1 MSRIRANT
9 ITNKAATG
17 APTFSNGAV
26 VTGVCTATSFSGS
39 GANLTGVS
47 AGKVLQVVSQ
57 TKTNAASNS
66 TASQNW
72 WSYTDS
78 SLIATITPTSASSKI
93 MIWGAMNMGIDSQ
106 QWMFLRLEKN
116 GVRINEVNGDQDG
129 LKSRCFTAQ
138 NYPPETSVHM
148 PYTNMMVQAL
158 VDAENTSSRY
168 YNFGLAHTSG
178 STRTIYINRGT
189 RTNNDFYTPMVA
201 STITVME
208 IEV

>member
-26 VTGVCTATSFSGS
+26 VTGVCTATSFVGS

-116 GVRINEVNGDQDG
+116 GVR
-129 LKSRCFTAQ
+129 T
-138 NYPPETSVHM
+138 
-148 PYTNMMVQAL
+148 
-158 VDAENTSSRY
+158 
-168 YNFGLAHTSG
+168 
-178 STRTIYINRGT
+178 
-189 RTNNDFYTPMVA
+189 
-201 STITVME
+201 
-208 IEV
+208 

>member
-26 VTGVCTATSFSGS
+26 VTGVCTATSFVGS

-57 TKTNAASNS
+57 TKTDAASNN

-116 GVRINEVNGDQDG
+116 GVRINAVNGDQDG
-129 LKSRCFTAQ
+129 NKSRCFTAQ
-138 NYPPETSVHM
+138 NYPPETNVYM

-178 STRTIYINRGT
+178 QARTICINRGT